1 MTDLVADGAIEQLAG
16 HVEQDVRLTT
26 ARQPKNNDANA
37 AAKKIAQKFH
47 GIKLSELAK
56 GIKITPNF
64 LLAMAFLAFTAWLFV
79 VYWIRRH
86 EPLANQVLGQPR
98 PVAPTARQDLVMM
111 GNSRNALPIKTAPG
125 YNGFFAPNLGIYNNN
140 SQQSQQMNG
149 AQNFTQESL
158 NAQSGSLAPTGSW
171 NPAAQGAHSLV
182 IRGGREQIQVTN
194 PEPIITS
201 HPTLTPF
208 HAPAQNLVAPHS
220 LIGQSLNPV
229 HPMHPS
235 HPMHTLQPQMGQ
247 PQMGQPQMGQPQM
260 MQPVAPSQQGY
271 NMASPPQGGVY
282 QMHVPQVGG
291 SRLKTVVNR

>member
-26 ARQPKNNDANA
+26 ARQPKNSEANA
-37 AAKKIAQKFH
+37 AAQKIAQKFH

-86 EPLANQVLGQPR
+86 EPFANQVLGQPR
-98 PVAPTARQDLVMM
+98 AVAPTARQDLVMM

-125 YNGFFAPNLGIYNNN
+125 HNGFFAPNLGIFDNNA
-140 SQQSQQMNG
+140 QQSQAMSG

-158 NAQSGSLAPTGSW
+158 NAQSGSFAPTGVW
-171 NPAAQGAHSLV
+171 NPAAPGAHALV

-201 HPTLTPF
+201 QPTLTPF

-220 LIGQSLNPV
+220 LIGQSLNPA
-229 HPMHPS
+229 HQMHPS
-235 HPMHTLQPQMGQ
+235 HPIQSM
-247 PQMGQPQMGQPQM
+247 QPQM
-260 MQPVAPSQQGY
+260 MQPGAPVPQGY
-271 NMASPPQGGVY
+271 EMAPPPQGSVY

>member
-26 ARQPKNNDANA
+26 ARQPKPHDANA

-47 GIKLSELAK
+47 GIKLAELAK

-111 GNSRNALPIKTAPG
+111 GNSRNALPIKTAPNH
-125 YNGFFAPNLGIYNNN
+125 NGFFAPNLGMFDHN
-140 SQQSQQMNG
+140 QQMPVASN

-158 NAQSGSLAPTGSW
+158 STQAGELAPTGAW
-171 NPAAQGAHSLV
+171 NPAAPGAHALV

-201 HPTLTPF
+201 QPTLSPF
-208 HAPAQNLVAPHS
+208 QAPAQNLVGPHS
-220 LIGQSLNPV
+220 MIGQSLHPS

-235 HPMHTLQPQMGQ
+235 HPIHTMQPQMVQ
-247 PQMGQPQMGQPQM
+247 PMA
-260 MQPVAPSQQGY
+260 VAQQGY
-271 NMASPPQGGVY
+271 NMPPQPQGGVY
-282 QMHVPQVGG
+282 QMHVPQSGG
-291 SRLKTVVNR
+291 SRLKTVVSR

>member
-26 ARQPKNNDANA
+26 ARQPKNKEVNA

-98 PVAPTARQDLVMM
+98 AVAPTARQDLVMM
-111 GNSRNALPIKTAPG
+111 GNSRNALPLKTAPG
-125 YNGFFAPNLGIYNNN
+125 YNGFYAPNLGLFGSNN
-140 SQQSQQMNG
+140 QQMPQMTD
-149 AQNFTQESL
+149 AQSFTQESL
-158 NAQSGSLAPTGSW
+158 STQTPEQAPTGSW
-171 NPAAQGAHSLV
+171 NPAAPGAHALV

-201 HPTLTPF
+201 QPTLTPF
-208 HAPAQNLVAPHS
+208 HAPAPNLVAPQS

-235 HPMHTLQPQMGQ
+235 HPVHTM
-247 PQMGQPQMGQPQM
+247 QPQM
-260 MQPVAPSQQGY
+260 MQPMAVGQQGY
-271 NMASPPQGGVY
+271 NVAPPPQGGVY
-282 QMHVPQVGG
+282 QMHVPRPEGA
-291 SRLKTVVNR
+291 RLKTVVNR

>member
-1 MTDLVADGAIEQLAG
+1 MTDLVADGSIEQLAG

-26 ARQPKNNDANA
+26 ARPEHNKRKGD
-37 AAKKIAQKFH
+37 AAKKIAQRFH
-47 GIKLSELAK
+47 GIKLSELTK

-86 EPLANQVLGQPR
+86 EPLANQVLGTPR
-98 PVAPTARQDLVMM
+98 PVAPTARQDLMMM

-125 YNGFFAPNLGIYNNN
+125 HNGFFAPNLGIFD
-140 SQQSQQMNG
+140 QSQKNQ
-149 AQNFTQESL
+149 QIPTLS
-158 NAQSGSLAPTGSW
+158 NAQSFAQESISTQGGEQAPTGSW
-171 NPAAQGAHSLV
+171 NPAATGAHSLV

-201 HPTLTPF
+201 QPTLTPF
-208 HAPAQNLVAPHS
+208 HAPAQNLVGPQS
-220 LIGQSLNPV
+220 LIGQSLHPS

-235 HPMHTLQPQMGQ
+235 HPVHTMQAQMVQPMA
-247 PQMGQPQMGQPQM
+247 
-260 MQPVAPSQQGY
+260 VNQQGY
-271 NMASPPQGGVY
+271 SMAPAPQGGVY
-282 QMHVPQVGG
+282 QMHEN